1 MITATKKSWIAVKY
15 KNWLRLC
22 GIVLVVVVVIVVVW
36 VIRALVTEGWGSDC
50 PGRAGGGGFGRCR
63 KRSGKVGNV
72 GGASEARRDE
82 EEEEEEE
89 EEEGRGSS
97 RRRLVGWWLGGNG
110 DVARKLGE
118 PEESGE
124 DEDAY
129 VGT

>member
-1 MITATKKSWIAVKY
+1 M
-15 KNWLRLC
+15 
-22 GIVLVVVVVIVVVW
+22 
-36 VIRALVTEGWGSDC
+36 
-50 PGRAGGGGFGRCR
+50 
-63 KRSGKVGNV
+63 GNV

-82 EEEEEEE
+82 EKEEEEQEE
-89 EEEGRGSS
+89 KGRGSS
-97 RRRLVGWWLGGNG
+97 RRRLVGNG